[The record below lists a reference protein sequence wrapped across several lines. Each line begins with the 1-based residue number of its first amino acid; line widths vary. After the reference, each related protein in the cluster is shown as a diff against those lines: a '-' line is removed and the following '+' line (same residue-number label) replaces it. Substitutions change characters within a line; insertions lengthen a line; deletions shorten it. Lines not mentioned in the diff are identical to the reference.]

1 MKKVILTTL
10 CVCIFSF
17 SVIAQ
22 ETVHSSK
29 PTSLRFDFGG
39 GEVAEGFINVTA
51 ATGYSEMLGYGFEDG
66 ARIKEITRTPK
77 RKKDSDALN
86 YDFITSE
93 DGTPF
98 RFSIKLPEGN
108 YRVIVTLGDK
118 NGTSKTTVRAETRR
132 LMLESVTT
140 TKGEIRKDSFN
151 VNIRTPKLSAG
162 NTIKLDSHEWDAK
175 TGIIKTLTWDNKLT
189 LQFND
194 EQPCVCAIE
203 IVPLDNAITV
213 FVIGDSTVTDQR
225 SAGTWAQYLPRWF
238 KDNIVIA
245 NHAESGQTLKGFR
258 FQRRWDKVM
267 ESVKEGDYLFIQL
280 GTNDEKKKGHDP
292 MWPTEDRAGDW
303 IRTHSDAETDY
314 IWELAIMAVEACRH
328 GVTPVIVSPMSKFD
342 RKNLVPTH
350 VMDAYGKNAAKAAEL
365 AQCAFIDL
373 WSMSIDIINAV
384 GEDALH
390 VYSDGTH
397 TNDYGGYLYSLCI
410 AKGIKENKLALANY
424 LTDDLIDIDPKNPT
438 PRYTDFTVPIEK
450 RIAPSHKSPTSMGFA
465 AEGLAPGQRFPGDT
479 QGEAEYRAKQK
490 ATQKD
495 K

>member
-1 MKKVILTTL
+1 MKKKILTTICACAL
-10 CVCIFSF
+10 SLFA
-17 SVIAQ
+17 IAQ
-22 ETVHSSK
+22 EATQSSK
-29 PTSLRFDFGG
+29 PASLRFDFGG
-39 GEVAEGFINVTA
+39 GEIAEGFIGVSATTA
-51 ATGYSEMLGYGFEDG
+51 YSEIQGYGFEDG
-66 ARIKEITRTPK
+66 ANISEIIRTPK
-77 RKKDSDALN
+77 RKKAIDPLA
-86 YDFITSE
+86 YDFITSN

-108 YRVIVTLGDK
+108 YKVTVTLGDK

-132 LMLESVTT
+132 LMLESATT
-140 TKGEIRKDSFN
+140 AKGEIRKESFN

-162 NTIKLDSHEWDAK
+162 NAIKLDSHEWDAK
-175 TGIIKTLTWDNKLT
+175 TGTIKTLTWDDKLT
-189 LQFND
+189 IQFND

-203 IVPLDNAITV
+203 IEPLDEAITV

-238 KDNIVIA
+238 KGNVVIA

-280 GTNDEKKKGHDP
+280 GTNDEKKRGHDP
-292 MWPTEDRAGDW
+292 MWPADDHAGDW

-314 IWELAIMAVEACRH
+314 IWELAIMAVEARRH

-342 RKNLVPTH
+342 RRNLKATH
-350 VMDAYGKNAAKAAEL
+350 VMDVYGKNAPKAAEL
-365 AQCAFIDL
+365 AQCAYIDL
-373 WSMSIDIINAV
+373 WGMSIDIINAV

-410 AKGIKENKLALANY
+410 AKGIKENGLDLANY
-424 LTDDLIDIDPKNPT
+424 LVDDLIDIDPKNPT
-438 PRYTDFTVPIEK
+438 PRYADFTVPIEK
-450 RIAPSHKSPTSMGFA
+450 RAAPRQKGATSMGFA

-479 QGEAEYRAKQK
+479 QGEAEYRAAQKAKQK
-490 ATQKD
+490 K
-495 K
+495 

>member
-1 MKKVILTTL
+1 MKKKILTTICACAL
-10 CVCIFSF
+10 SLFA
-17 SVIAQ
+17 IAQ
-22 ETVHSSK
+22 EATQSSK
-29 PTSLRFDFGG
+29 PASLLFDFGG
-39 GEVAEGFINVTA
+39 GEIAEGFIGVSATTA
-51 ATGYSEMLGYGFEDG
+51 YSEIQGYGFEDG
-66 ARIKEITRTPK
+66 ANISEIIRTPK
-77 RKKDSDALN
+77 RKKAIDPLA
-86 YDFITSE
+86 YDFITNN

-108 YRVIVTLGDK
+108 YKVTVTLGDK

-132 LMLESVTT
+132 LMLESATT
-140 TKGEIRKDSFN
+140 TKGEIRKESFN

-175 TGIIKTLTWDNKLT
+175 TGTIKTLTWDDKLT
-189 LQFND
+189 IQFND

-203 IVPLDNAITV
+203 IEPLDEAITV

-238 KDNIVIA
+238 KGNVVIA

-280 GTNDEKKKGHDP
+280 GTNDEKKRGHDP
-292 MWPTEDRAGDW
+292 MWPADDHAGDW

-314 IWELAIMAVEACRH
+314 IWELAIMAVEARRH

-342 RKNLVPTH
+342 RRNLKATH
-350 VMDAYGKNAAKAAEL
+350 VMDAYGKNAPKAAEL
-365 AQCAFIDL
+365 AQCAYIDL
-373 WSMSIDIINAV
+373 WGMSIDIINAV

-390 VYSDGTH
+390 IYSDGTH

-410 AKGIKENKLALANY
+410 AKGIKENGLDLANY
-424 LTDDLIDIDPKNPT
+424 LVDDLIDIDPKNPT
-438 PRYTDFTVPIEK
+438 PRYADFTVPIEK
-450 RIAPSHKSPTSMGFA
+450 RAAPRQKGATSMGFA

-479 QGEAEYRAKQK
+479 QGEAEYRAAQKAKQK
-490 ATQKD
+490 K
-495 K
+495 

>member
-1 MKKVILTTL
+1 MKKKILTTICACAL
-10 CVCIFSF
+10 SLFA
-17 SVIAQ
+17 IAQ
-22 ETVHSSK
+22 EATQSSK
-29 PTSLRFDFGG
+29 PAPLRFDFGG
-39 GEVAEGFINVTA
+39 GEIAEGFIGVSATTA
-51 ATGYSEMLGYGFEDG
+51 YSETQGYGFEDG
-66 ARIKEITRTPK
+66 ANISEIIRTPK
-77 RKKDSDALN
+77 RKKAIDPLA
-86 YDFITSE
+86 YDFITSN

-108 YRVIVTLGDK
+108 YKVTVTLGDK
-118 NGTSKTTVRAETRR
+118 NGTSKTTVRTETRR
-132 LMLESVTT
+132 LMLESATT
-140 TKGEIRKDSFN
+140 AKGEIRKESFN

-162 NTIKLDSHEWDAK
+162 NAIKLDSHEWDAK
-175 TGIIKTLTWDNKLT
+175 TGTIKTLTWDDKLT
-189 LQFND
+189 IQFND

-203 IVPLDNAITV
+203 IEPLDEAITV

-238 KDNIVIA
+238 KGNVVIA

-280 GTNDEKKKGHDP
+280 GTNDEKKRGHDP
-292 MWPTEDRAGDW
+292 MWPADDHAGDW

-314 IWELAIMAVEACRH
+314 IWELAIMAVEARRH

-342 RKNLVPTH
+342 RRNLKATH
-350 VMDAYGKNAAKAAEL
+350 VMDAYGKNAPKAAEL
-365 AQCAFIDL
+365 AQCAYIDL
-373 WSMSIDIINAV
+373 WGMSIDIINAV

-410 AKGIKENKLALANY
+410 AKGIKENGLDLANY
-424 LTDDLIDIDPKNPT
+424 LVDDLIDIDPKNPT
-438 PRYTDFTVPIEK
+438 PRYADFTVPIEK
-450 RIAPSHKSPTSMGFA
+450 RAAPRQKGATSMGFA

-479 QGEAEYRAKQK
+479 QGEAEYRAAQKAKQK
-490 ATQKD
+490 K
-495 K
+495 

>member
-1 MKKVILTTL
+1 MKKKILTTICACAL
-10 CVCIFSF
+10 SLFA
-17 SVIAQ
+17 IAQ
-22 ETVHSSK
+22 EATQSSK
-29 PTSLRFDFGG
+29 PAPLRFDFGS
-39 GEVAEGFINVTA
+39 GEVAEGFIGVTA
-51 ATGYSEMLGYGFEDG
+51 TTAYFEMQGYGFEDG
-66 ARIKEITRTPK
+66 ANISETIHTPK
-77 RKKDSDALN
+77 RKKAIDPLA
-86 YDFITSE
+86 YDFITSN

-98 RFSIKLPEGN
+98 RFSVKLPEGN
-108 YRVIVTLGDK
+108 YKVTVTLGDK
-118 NGTSKTTVRAETRR
+118 EGTSKTTVRAETRR
-132 LMLESVTT
+132 LMLESATT
-140 TKGEIRKDSFN
+140 AKGEIRKESFN

-175 TGIIKTLTWDNKLT
+175 TGTIKTLTWDNKLT
-189 LQFND
+189 IQFND
-194 EQPCVCAIE
+194 ERPCVCAIE
-203 IVPLDNAITV
+203 IEPLDEVITV

-238 KDNIVIA
+238 KGNVVIA

-292 MWPTEDRAGDW
+292 MWPSDDRAGDW

-314 IWELAIMAVEACRH
+314 IWELAIMAVEARRH

-342 RKNLVPTH
+342 RRNLKATH
-350 VMDAYGKNAAKAAEL
+350 VMDAYGKNAPKAAEL
-365 AQCAFIDL
+365 AKCAYIDL
-373 WSMSIDIINAV
+373 WGMSIDIINAV

-410 AKGIKENKLALANY
+410 AKGIKENGLDLANY
-424 LTDDLIDIDPKNPT
+424 LVDDLIDIDPKNPT
-438 PRYTDFTVPIEK
+438 PRYADFTVPIEK
-450 RIAPSHKSPTSMGFA
+450 RAAPRQKGATSMGFA

-479 QGEAEYRAKQK
+479 QGEAEYRAAQKAKQK
-490 ATQKD
+490 K
-495 K
+495 

>member
-1 MKKVILTTL
+1 MKKIFFNLCIACSLALTAL
-10 CVCIFSF
+10 
-17 SVIAQ
+17 AQ
-22 ETVHSSK
+22 ESAQTKK
-29 PTSLRFDFGG
+29 PATLRFDFGG
-39 GEVAEGFINVTA
+39 GEVAEGFIGVTA
-51 ATGYSEMLGYGFEDG
+51 STGYSETLGYGFEDG
-66 ARIKEITRTPK
+66 AKIIETVRTPK
-77 RKKDSDALN
+77 KKKNIDALN

-93 DGTPF
+93 DDTPF
-98 RFSIKLPEGN
+98 RFSVQLPEGN
-108 YRVIVTLGDK
+108 YKVTVTLGDK
-118 NGTSKTTVRAETRR
+118 EGTSKTTVRAETRR
-132 LMLESVTT
+132 LMLESATT
-140 TKGEIRKDSFN
+140 NKGEIRKESFN

-175 TGIIKTLTWDNKLT
+175 TGTIKTLTWDNKLT
-189 LQFND
+189 IQFHD
-194 EQPCVCAIE
+194 EHPCVCAIE
-203 IVPLDNAITV
+203 IEPLDDVITV

-238 KDNIVIA
+238 KNNVVIA

-292 MWPTEDRAGDW
+292 MWPADDHAGDW

-314 IWELAIMAVEACRH
+314 IWELAIMAVEARRH
-328 GVTPVIVSPMSKFD
+328 GVIPVIVSPMSKFD

-350 VMDAYGKNAAKAAEL
+350 VMDAYGKNASKAAEL

-373 WSMSIDIINAV
+373 WGMSIDIINAV

-410 AKGIKENKLALANY
+410 AKGIKENGLELANY
-424 LTDDLIDIDPKNPT
+424 LVDDLIDINPKNPT
-438 PRYTDFTVPIEK
+438 PRYSDFTVPIEK
-450 RIAPSHKSPTSMGFA
+450 RVAPRRKGTTSMGFA

-479 QGEAEYRAKQK
+479 QGEAEYRAAQK
-490 ATQKD
+490 AKQRK
-495 K
+495 

>member
-1 MKKVILTTL
+1 MKKKILTTICACAL
-10 CVCIFSF
+10 SLFA
-17 SVIAQ
+17 IAQ
-22 ETVHSSK
+22 EATQSSK
-29 PTSLRFDFGG
+29 PAPLRFDFGG
-39 GEVAEGFINVTA
+39 GEIAEGFIGVSATTA
-51 ATGYSEMLGYGFEDG
+51 YSETQGYGFEDG
-66 ARIKEITRTPK
+66 ANISEIIRTPK
-77 RKKDSDALN
+77 RKKAIVPLA
-86 YDFITSE
+86 YDFITSN

-108 YRVIVTLGDK
+108 YKVTVTLGDK

-132 LMLESVTT
+132 LMLESATT
-140 TKGEIRKDSFN
+140 AKGEIRKESFN

-162 NTIKLDSHEWDAK
+162 NAIKLDSHEWDAK
-175 TGIIKTLTWDNKLT
+175 TGTIKTLTWDDKLT
-189 LQFND
+189 IQFND

-203 IVPLDNAITV
+203 IEPLDEAITV

-238 KDNIVIA
+238 KGNVVIA

-280 GTNDEKKKGHDP
+280 GTNDEKKRGHDP
-292 MWPTEDRAGDW
+292 MWPADDHAGDW

-314 IWELAIMAVEACRH
+314 IWELAIMAVEARRH

-342 RKNLVPTH
+342 RRNLKATH
-350 VMDAYGKNAAKAAEL
+350 VMDAYGKNAPKAAEL
-365 AQCAFIDL
+365 AQCAYIDL
-373 WSMSIDIINAV
+373 WSMSINIINAV

-410 AKGIKENKLALANY
+410 AKGIKENGLDLANY
-424 LTDDLIDIDPKNPT
+424 LVDDLIDIDPKNPT
-438 PRYTDFTVPIEK
+438 PRYADFTVPIEK
-450 RIAPSHKSPTSMGFA
+450 RAAPRQKSATSMGFA

-479 QGEAEYRAKQK
+479 QGEAEYRAAQKAKQK
-490 ATQKD
+490 K
-495 K
+495 